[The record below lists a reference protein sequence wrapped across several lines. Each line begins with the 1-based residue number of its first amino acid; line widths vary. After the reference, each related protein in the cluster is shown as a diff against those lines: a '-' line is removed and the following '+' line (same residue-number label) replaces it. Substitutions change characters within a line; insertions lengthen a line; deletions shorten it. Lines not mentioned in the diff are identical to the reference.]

1 LTRILWNVS
10 SQEYAGS
17 VQKGK
22 WENEFLSLERL
33 MLEDE
38 VRHSIRHLERLI
50 HEGFKEIGSSG
61 RVYDKT
67 MMIDMMMREDRRG
80 RGDVVIRDFRAIP
93 LAPDCTLVTYR
104 TVGASAQVRRS
115 SVWVQQDGRWR
126 LIFHQGTKVPSRIG
140 GVVLPGR

>member
-1 LTRILWNVS
+1 VS
-10 SQEYAGS
+10 SQDYAGS

-38 VRHSIRHLERLI
+38 VRHSIRHLERLL
-50 HEGFKEIGSSG
+50 HDDFKEIGSSG
-61 RVYDKT
+61 RVYNKT

-80 RGDVVIRDFRAIP
+80 QSDVVIREFRVTE

-115 SVWVQQDGRWR
+115 SVWVNENGRWR
-126 LIFHQGTKVPSRIG
+126 LVFHQGTKLPSRMG
-140 GVVLPGR
+140 GVALPDR